1 MKHFRL
7 IAQSFLMSLT
17 HSFMAMRFIQL
28 LAFAIV
34 LMCFFGGSYFI
45 LYRIF
50 AYLQT
55 VELIG
60 PGLMDRLIEMAFYVF
75 FSMLLFSNVITSFS
89 TFYNNKELD
98 FLFAQP
104 IRPTSIYL
112 SKLFENCVYA
122 SWATMVLAIP
132 LILAYGVATK
142 AQFLYYPMSI
152 FSIVIYM
159 IIPATL
165 ASLLIFTIMRIFP
178 RLSSRDV
185 ILLSLL
191 LIGAITFLYIRI
203 SNPQVLKVFQTESEQ
218 ELLQFAANLTTVGG
232 VYVPSTW
239 LSAILK
245 NFSAG
250 TAGGWFY
257 FTLLLAVSVSS
268 IILAFILARLLY
280 ARSWL
285 YVGEHATPKKNHTS
299 RLLARPRGPT
309 NALLFKDFL
318 TFIREPTQWVQLSI
332 FLVLLA
338 VYIFALRRTPLY
350 FGFPFWRTIV
360 SFANFAYI
368 CFVLATFG
376 VRFIFPTI
384 SLEHDAIW
392 FLASSPLAPRKIVL
406 IKYFANLF
414 VAIIILESLLIL
426 ANVFIQTD
434 GRLYVIMPLIALCV
448 AAALV
453 AINLGF
459 GCRFP
464 QFNEDNP
471 SRIAAGAG
479 GIITAL
485 ASIAYVAIIVII
497 LATPAYYYMRT
508 TYMNRPSNTPIVILA
523 FGAFLLIS
531 AAATVIPLYVGIRA
545 LNKRDY

>member
-7 IAQSFLMSLT
+7 IVSSFLMSIT
-17 HSFMAMRFIQL
+17 HSFMIMRFIQL
-28 LAFAIV
+28 LSFAFV
-34 LMCFFGGSYFI
+34 LICFFGGSYYV
-45 LYRIF
+45 LHRIF
-50 AYLQT
+50 TYLQT
-55 VELIG
+55 IDVIG
-60 PGLMDRLIEMAFYVF
+60 PALMDRLIEMAFYVF

-112 SKLFENCVYA
+112 AKLFENCVYA
-122 SWATMVLAIP
+122 SWATMILAIP
-132 LILAYGVATK
+132 LIIAYGTATN
-142 AQFLYYPMSI
+142 AQFLYYPMALL
-152 FSIVIYM
+152 SIVSYM

-165 ASLLIFTIMRIFP
+165 ASLLIFTIMRLFP
-178 RLSSRDV
+178 RLSSREV
-185 ILLSLL
+185 IMLSLVL
-191 LIGAITFLYIRI
+191 VAALTFLYIRI
-203 SNPQVLKVFQTESEQ
+203 SNPQILKVFETESEQ
-218 ELLQFAANLTTVGG
+218 ELLQFASNLTSVGG

-250 TAGGWFY
+250 TAGAWFY
-257 FTLLLAVSVSS
+257 FALLLSTSISS
-268 IILAFILARLLY
+268 IILAFFFARILY

-285 YVGEHATPKKNHTS
+285 YVGEHSTPKKNRTS
-299 RLLARPRGPT
+299 RLLARPRHPVT
-309 NALLFKDFL
+309 ALLFKDFL
-318 TFIREPTQWVQLSI
+318 TFVREPTQWVQLSI
-332 FLVLLA
+332 FLILLA
-338 VYIFALRRTPLY
+338 VYVFALRRTPLY
-350 FGFPFWRTIV
+350 FKFPFWRTIV

-392 FLASSPLAPRKIVL
+392 FLASSPLAPRKLVL
-406 IKYFANLF
+406 IKYFANLI
-414 VAIIILESLLIL
+414 VAIVVLEGLLIL

-434 GRLYVIMPLIALCV
+434 ERLYIIMPVIALFV

-485 ASIAYVAIIVII
+485 ASIAYVAIITII
-497 LATPAYYYMRT
+497 LSTPAYHYLRT
-508 TYMNRPSNTPIVILA
+508 TYMNRPSNTFMIVLA
-523 FGAFLLIS
+523 FGVFILIS
-531 AAATVIPLYVGIRA
+531 AGATVIPLYVGIRS
-545 LNKRDY
+545 LTNRDY

>member
-7 IAQSFLMSLT
+7 IASSFLMSIT

-28 LAFAIV
+28 LAFAFV
-34 LMCFFGGSYFI
+34 LICFFGGAYYI

-50 AYLQT
+50 SYLQT
-55 VELIG
+55 IEIIG
-60 PGLMDRLIEMAFYVF
+60 PALMDRLIEMAFYVF
-75 FSMLLFSNVITSFS
+75 FSMLLFSNIITSFS

-122 SWATMVLAIP
+122 SWATMVLAVP
-132 LILAYGVATK
+132 LILAYGTATN
-142 AQFLYYPMSI
+142 AQFLYYPLSMISI
-152 FSIVIYM
+152 LIYM

-165 ASLLIFTIMRIFP
+165 ASLLIFTIMRLFP

-185 ILLSLL
+185 ILLSLIFISAL
-191 LIGAITFLYIRI
+191 TFLYIRI
-203 SNPQVLKVFQTESEQ
+203 SNPQILKVLETESEK
-218 ELLQFAANLTTVGG
+218 ELLQFASNLTNVGG

-257 FTLLLAVSVSS
+257 FVLLISTSTSS
-268 IILAFILARLLY
+268 IILAFVFARILY

-285 YVGEHATPKKNHTS
+285 YVGEHSTPKKNRTS
-299 RLLARPRGPT
+299 ILLSRPRGPI

-332 FLVLLA
+332 FLILLA
-338 VYIFALRRTPLY
+338 VYVFALRRTPLY
-350 FGFPFWRTIV
+350 FKFPFWRTIV

-384 SLEHDAIW
+384 SLEHDGIW
-392 FLASSPLAPRKIVL
+392 FLASSPLTPRRIVL
-406 IKYFANLF
+406 IKYFANLII
-414 VAIIILESLLIL
+414 AIIVLESLLIL

-434 GRLYVIMPLIALCV
+434 ERLYVIMPLIALCV

-485 ASIAYVAIIVII
+485 ASIAYVAIIVVV
-497 LATPAYYYMRT
+497 LSTPAYHYLRS
-508 TYMNRPSNTPIVILA
+508 TYMNRPSNTFMIILA
-523 FGAFLLIS
+523 FCVFILIS
-531 AAATVIPLYVGIRA
+531 AAATFIPLYVGIRS
-545 LNKRDY
+545 LTKRDY